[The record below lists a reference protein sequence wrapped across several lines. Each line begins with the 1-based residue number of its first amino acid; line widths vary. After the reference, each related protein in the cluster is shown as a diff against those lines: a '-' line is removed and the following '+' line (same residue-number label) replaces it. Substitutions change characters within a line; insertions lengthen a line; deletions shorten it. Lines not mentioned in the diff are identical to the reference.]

1 MPQGYPSQPGGPKGP
16 ADIHESEIGGKDA
29 LAEPNRELKSVS
41 VSFRVRV
48 VRASERARRSC
59 TLCGRCGRGVFVN
72 AGQ

>member
-1 MPQGYPSQPGGPKGP
+1 MTRLHCKNYWH
-16 ADIHESEIGGKDA
+16 DMNIYIHESEIGGKDA